1 MTPKPTRFHPNI
13 IITGTPGC
21 GKTSLSKKLAESL
34 PEANYTHYNISELAK
49 DRDCIESYD
58 KERDTGVVDED
69 KLLDG
74 LEDDLRKGGAI
85 VDWHCCDIFP
95 KRLIDLV
102 VVLRTDNSLLYDR
115 LKARKY
121 SDKKIDEN
129 IDCEIMEVIL
139 NDANEAYNKEIVISL
154 ESNSEEDVKENQG
167 RIEAWVE
174 MWRKDHDE
182 GVTNEVSDE
191 GTGLEEGSEEETSDE
206 EASDEGTGLEEGE
219 DDEEDSEEDSDEGA
233 GLEEQG
239 DDAKEEPVAKKRKTD
254 A

>member
-1 MTPKPTRFHPNI
+1 M
-13 IITGTPGC
+13 
-21 GKTSLSKKLAESL
+21 
-34 PEANYTHYNISELAK
+34 
-49 DRDCIESYD
+49 
-58 KERDTGVVDED
+58 
-69 KLLDG
+69 
-74 LEDDLRKGGAI
+74 
-85 VDWHCCDIFP
+85 DWHCCDIFP

-182 GVTNEVSDE
+182 GVTNEVGEYYADEEVSDE